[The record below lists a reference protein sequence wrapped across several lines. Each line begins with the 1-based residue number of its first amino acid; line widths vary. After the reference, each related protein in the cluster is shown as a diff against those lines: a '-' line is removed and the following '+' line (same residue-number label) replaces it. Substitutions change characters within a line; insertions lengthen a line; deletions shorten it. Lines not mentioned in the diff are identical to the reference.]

1 MMKKK
6 KKLQEN
12 LVGLAFLSPALI
24 LLTIFLI
31 IPVGMVFYY
40 AFTDYYMLTPDARKF
55 TGLAN
60 FLRLAQDPTFIKSI
74 WNTAQFVVWIIPVQL
89 GLALGMALIVN
100 KPRKGNMFYKIAFFA
115 PVVMSLAVISILWL
129 YLLNPN
135 SGLLNA
141 MLNKIGIASQPF
153 LTSPKQAMYAIIMVS
168 AWQGAGYQMLLFL
181 GGLQN
186 IPRDVYEAAELDGFT
201 KFQQFRYITMPLLK
215 PTALF
220 ILLTTLISAFKLIVQ
235 PMVMTQGGPM
245 NSTMTMVYYI
255 YQKGFTD
262 RMVGYSSSIALV
274 FTTFIGLIT
283 LVQRRVLKED
293 E

>member
-1 MMKKK
+1 MKKK
-6 KKLQEN
+6 KRLQEN
-12 LVGLAFLSPALI
+12 IVGLAFLSPAMI
-24 LLTIFLI
+24 LLSIFLI
-31 IPVGMVFYY
+31 IPVIMVFYY
-40 AFTDYYMLTPDARKF
+40 GFTDYYMLTPDARKF
-55 TGLAN
+55 VGLAN
-60 FLRLAQDPTFIKSI
+60 FLKLAQDPTFLKSI
-74 WNTAQFVVWIIPVQL
+74 LNTAKFVIWIIPVQL

-100 KPRKGNMFYKIAFFA
+100 KSRKGNMFYKVAFFA

-135 SGLLNA
+135 NGLLNA

-186 IPRDVYEAAELDGFT
+186 IPRDVYEAAELDGFS

-274 FTTFIGLIT
+274 FTTFIGMIT

>member
-1 MMKKK
+1 MKKK
-6 KKLQEN
+6 NRLQNN
-12 LVGLAFLSPALI
+12 LTGYAFLSPALI

-31 IPVGMVFYY
+31 IPVIMVFYY
-40 AFTDYYMLTPDARKF
+40 AFTDYYMLTPDARQF
-55 TGLAN
+55 VGLSN
-60 FLRLAQDPTFIKSI
+60 FMKLAQDPTFLKSI
-74 WNTAQFVVWIIPVQL
+74 LNTSKFVIWIIPVQL

-135 SGLLNA
+135 NGLLNA
-141 MLNKIGIASQPF
+141 LLNKIGIASQPF

-186 IPRDVYEAAELDGFT
+186 IPRDVYEAAEIDGFT

-283 LVQRRVLKED
+283 LIQRRVLKED
-293 E
+293 D

>member
-1 MMKKK
+1 MNKKNT
-6 KKLQEN
+6 LQN
-12 LVGLAFLSPALI
+12 NIVGYAFLSPALL

-31 IPVGMVFYY
+31 IPVAMVLYY
-40 AFTDYYMLTPDARKF
+40 AFTDYYLLTPDARQF
-55 TGLAN
+55 IGLEN
-60 FLRLAQDPTFIKSI
+60 FIKLAQDPIFIKSLF
-74 WNTAQFVVWIIPVQL
+74 NTSQFVLWIIPVQL

-100 KPRKGNMFYKIAFFA
+100 KPRKGNLFYKIAFFA

-129 YLLNPN
+129 YILNPN
-135 SGLLNA
+135 NGLLNA
-141 MLNKIGIASQPF
+141 LLDKVGVAAQPF

-186 IPRDVYEAAELDGFT
+186 IPRDVYEAAEIDGFS

-245 NSTMTMVYYI
+245 NSTMTLVYYI
-255 YQKGFTD
+255 YQRGFTD
-262 RMVGYSSSIALV
+262 RMVGYSSSVALV

-283 LVQRRVLKED
+283 LIQRRVLKED
-293 E
+293 D

>member
-1 MMKKK
+1 MKKK
-6 KKLQEN
+6 NRLQNN
-12 LVGLAFLSPALI
+12 LIGYAFLSPALL
-24 LLTIFLI
+24 LLTVFLL
-31 IPVGMVFYY
+31 IPVVMVFYY
-40 AFTDYYMLTPDARKF
+40 AFTDYYMLTPDSRQWIGLDNF
-55 TGLAN
+55 TKLVQDTT
-60 FLRLAQDPTFIKSI
+60 FLKSI
-74 WNTAQFVVWIIPVQL
+74 FNTAKFVIWIIPVQL

-100 KPRKGNMFYKIAFFA
+100 KPRKGNMFYKVAFFA

-135 SGLLNA
+135 NGLLNA
-141 MLNKIGIASQPF
+141 LLNKIGIASQPF

-283 LVQRRVLKED
+283 LIQRRVLKED
-293 E
+293 N